1 MRQCGAGGG
10 DERVDLAA
18 GASRGS
24 VWSRDESCG
33 AARAGSEAMSVSE
46 RRRSVRRAAAARR
59 CERGRGVRGG
69 GARGE
74 RIGVCF
80 LFLYTGSWFCS
91 FGTFGSPVSGFGS
104 SGFGCFVI
112 FVSVFFVFVF
122 LVLSF

>member
-24 VWSRDESCG
+24 VWSRDGSCG
-33 AARAGSEAMSVSE
+33 AARARSEAMSVSE
-46 RRRSVRRAAAARR
+46 GRRSVRLAAAARQ
-59 CERGRGVRGG
+59 CERGRGVRC

-91 FGTFGSPVSGFGS
+91 FGNFGSPVSGFGS

-122 LVLSF
+122 LVLTF

>member
-10 DERVDLAA
+10 DERVDLAS

-80 LFLYTGSWFCS
+80 LFLYTGCFVVFELLVVQCL
-91 FGTFGSPVSGFGS
+91 GLGVVSG
-104 SGFGCFVI
+104 
-112 FVSVFFVFVF
+112 
-122 LVLSF
+122 VL